1 MEDASLKRILA
12 AALAAFLPIQNAG
25 LALACT
31 AVNVV
36 AADKTVIAGRTME
49 WAFDMKWTL
58 KSLPKGTPLTLTAPA
73 DLGLPEKTVATLYS
87 AVGISA
93 EVIPGGA
100 IIEGQNAAGLGMS
113 GNFLPGF
120 TTYQT
125 VTKADTSY
133 VSILGFGAWAL
144 GMHGTVAEVRAA
156 LSKTKV
162 WADAS
167 LPSGPT
173 PPTIHMVF
181 TDRSGASIIVEYVGG
196 DLQIHDN
203 VASVLTNSPPYD
215 WHLLNLRNYLNLST
229 MGVGDRRFGT
239 ANVTAIGQG
248 GGATGLPGDF
258 TPPSRFVRA
267 AFMRHSMAQPKDAA
281 AATAAIGH
289 ILNTVDIPL
298 GVAQSKDGD
307 AVVSDYTQWVAIKDL
322 THNRMMISDYAHRAT
337 FLTLDLDTIFAQDR
351 PSARLVTDLPFPA
364 AVDGTAALRN

>member
-1 MEDASLKRILA
+1 MKRMLA

-25 LALACT
+25 LAMACT

-58 KSLPKGTPLTLTAPA
+58 KSIPKGTALTLTAPA
-73 DLGLPEKTVATLYS
+73 DLGLPENKVATLYS

-125 VTKADTSY
+125 VTKADTAY

-144 GMHGTVAEVRAA
+144 GMHGTVADVRAA
-156 LSKTKV
+156 LGKTKV

-181 TDRSGASIIVEYVGG
+181 TDRSGASIVVEYVGG
-196 DLQIHDN
+196 QLQIHDN
-203 VASVLTNSPPYD
+203 VASVLTNSPTYD
-215 WHLLNLRNYLNLST
+215 WHLINLRNYLNLTT
-229 MGVGDRRFGT
+229 MGVNERRFGT

-267 AFMRHSMAQPKDAA
+267 AFMRHFMTQPKDAGDA
-281 AATAAIGH
+281 VTTIGH

-298 GVAQSKDGD
+298 GIAQSKDGD
-307 AVVSDYTQWVAIKDL
+307 TVVSDYTQWVAIKDL
-322 THNRMMISDYAHRAT
+322 THNRLTISDYAHRTT
-337 FLTLDLDTIFAQDR
+337 FLTLDLDTIFAQDK

-364 AVDGTAALRN
+364 AVDGTAALKN

>member
-1 MEDASLKRILA
+1 MKRILA

-25 LALACT
+25 LAVACT

-58 KSLPKGTPLTLTAPA
+58 KSMPKGTSLTLTAPPEV
-73 DLGLPEKTVATLYS
+73 GLPEKKVATLYS
-87 AVGISA
+87 VVGISA

-100 IIEGQNAAGLGMS
+100 IVEGQNAAGLGMS

-125 VTKADTSY
+125 VTKADTAY

-144 GMHGTVAEVRAA
+144 GMHGTVAEVRTA
-156 LSKTKV
+156 LGKTKV
-162 WADAS
+162 WSDPS

-173 PPTIHMVF
+173 PPTLHMVF

-196 DLQIHDN
+196 ELQIHDN

-229 MGVGDRRFGT
+229 MGVADRRFGT

-267 AFMRHSMAQPKDAA
+267 AFMRHFMAQPKDGADA
-281 AATAAIGH
+281 ITTIGH

-298 GVAQSKDGD
+298 GIAQSKDGD
-307 AVVSDYTQWVAIKDL
+307 SVVSDYTQWVAIKDL
-322 THNRMMISDYAHRAT
+322 THNRLVISDYAHRTT
-337 FLTLDLDTIFAQDR
+337 FLTLDLDAIFAQDK

-364 AVDGTAALRN
+364 AVDGTAALKN